1 MLNLVLSGFGFD
13 SKYACYNIHHNNQE
27 TCKNTN
33 NSSHFLGY
41 EVLEIWCQEGKSF
54 STDSKP
60 LSLSLS
66 TKIQMGR
73 GNVKQSKG
81 TYKEG
86 IKCMY
91 NIFEKKK
98 KIM

>member
-1 MLNLVLSGFGFD
+1 MKILKFG
-13 SKYACYNIHHNNQE
+13 A
-27 TCKNTN
+27 KNEKAWVQIQN
-33 NSSHFLGY
+33 
-41 EVLEIWCQEGKSF
+41 
-54 STDSKP
+54 P
-60 LSLSLS
+60 SLSLS

-73 GNVKQSKG
+73 GNVKQSEG